1 MWPVA
6 RPGRELQLIMIIGP
20 SGVQFSLQSYE
31 YFQWQNRTTAKQ
43 EPNLSITR
51 MITDRIGRH
60 EFLLPINHN
69 HYKFRQKR
77 HLGQKSSS
85 NLKISQLWF
94 WLILVSSDEATRSI
108 TTHVP
113 PGQDVSPSHAGNSPT
128 LLPPP
133 PLWHF
138 IRLSWLISATHLY
151 SWVKRG
157 TVTDRIGR
165 HEFLLP
171 INHNHYKFRQKRHL
185 GQKSS
190 SNLKISQLWF
200 WLILVS
206 SDEATR
212 SITTH
217 VPPGQDVSPSHAG
230 NSPTLLPPPPLW
242 HFIRLSWLISATH
255 LYSWV
260 KRGTVRNNKVLYKN
274 KTHNLARLQ
283 MQTSWPWVHLT
294 NHKATI
300 SPQEGRVYVESL

>member
-69 HYKFRQKR
+69 HYKFRKKR

-85 NLKISQLWF
+85 NLKISQLWL

-113 PGQDVSPSHAGNSPT
+113 PGQDVSPSHAG
-128 LLPPP
+128 
-133 PLWHF
+133 
-138 IRLSWLISATHLY
+138 Y
-151 SWVKRG
+151 
-157 TVTDRIGR
+157 
-165 HEFLLP
+165 
-171 INHNHYKFRQKRHL
+171 
-185 GQKSS
+185 
-190 SNLKISQLWF
+190 
-200 WLILVS
+200 
-206 SDEATR
+206 
-212 SITTH
+212 
-217 VPPGQDVSPSHAG
+217 
-230 NSPTLLPPPPLW
+230 SPTLLPPPPLW

-283 MQTSWPWVHLT
+283 MQTLWPWVHLT

>member
-51 MITDRIGRH
+51 MITDRTGRH

-69 HYKFRQKR
+69 HYKFRKKR

-85 NLKISQLWF
+85 NLKISQLWL

-113 PGQDVSPSHAGNSPT
+113 PGQDVSPSHAGYSPT

-151 SWVKRG
+151 SWVRGALWETIKCCTRTKHITWPGYKCRPHDPESTSLIIRPPYLHKRG
-157 TVTDRIGR
+157 
-165 HEFLLP
+165 EFMLNPCKKQILKNRRKRKILL
-171 INHNHYKFRQKRHL
+171 
-185 GQKSS
+185 
-190 SNLKISQLWF
+190 
-200 WLILVS
+200 
-206 SDEATR
+206 SD
-212 SITTH
+212 
-217 VPPGQDVSPSHAG
+217 
-230 NSPTLLPPPPLW
+230 
-242 HFIRLSWLISATH
+242 F
-255 LYSWV
+255 
-260 KRGTVRNNKVLYKN
+260 
-274 KTHNLARLQ
+274 
-283 MQTSWPWVHLT
+283 
-294 NHKATI
+294 
-300 SPQEGRVYVESL
+300 